1 MLPLSHE
8 MLRDYDALLA
18 QRDVDRGEH
27 NHYKKWLRYYL
38 DFCHKYHHDPAD
50 RMSFS
55 AFHQKLSS
63 KGQSEASCRQAHR
76 AIVLYH
82 EILQTDQSV
91 RQKSSNP
98 VSDFENQQAIKP
110 ALMPAD
116 QPYIDQSNAGVGQK
130 SAAAPNQNDL
140 PATGA
145 SWVHVF
151 DKLNASIKVR
161 HYSKKTLQAYRS

>member
-1 MLPLSHE
+1 MRYGIIFIIGYALMLPLLPE
-8 MLRDYDALLA
+8 ILRDYDALLA

-38 DFCHKYHHDPAD
+38 DYCHKYHHDPAD

-82 EILQTDQSV
+82 EILRTGQSV
-91 RQKSSNP
+91 RHSDLRTTMIYTHTVQSQTIKQAKSP
-98 VSDFENQQAIKP
+98 LDF
-110 ALMPAD
+110 
-116 QPYIDQSNAGVGQK
+116 
-130 SAAAPNQNDL
+130 
-140 PATGA
+140 
-145 SWVHVF
+145 
-151 DKLNASIKVR
+151 
-161 HYSKKTLQAYRS
+161 